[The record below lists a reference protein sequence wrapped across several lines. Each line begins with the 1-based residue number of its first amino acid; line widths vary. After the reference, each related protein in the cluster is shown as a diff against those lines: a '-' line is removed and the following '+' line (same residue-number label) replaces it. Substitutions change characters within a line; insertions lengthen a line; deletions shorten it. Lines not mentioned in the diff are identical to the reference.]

1 MLIISHCGNHQ
12 TGCNFQ
18 QHQVHCLA
26 EQSGSKILCRSWVVI
41 DIWQGNTWN
50 ATKRNSRAISI
61 PASFCGNRNG
71 LASSHAWQC
80 MERRR
85 EDASGAVDWTLIV
98 SRQCSMWLHRRVWPI
113 VQEPWEDDD
122 DFPIF
127 PAIFCYNFDQDY
139 DGHSWN
145 LQTPVTYSDFVC
157 TCLMKLS
164 RNFSKRMECGP
175 SCKATACGN
184 RRVQEWRSKQGEA
197 PRLVIL
203 KLQTTPYGLFAGQ
216 SFKEGAKSLYEEI
229 CCCIP
234 FLACLTALTG
244 SLVVIFVF

>member
-1 MLIISHCGNHQ
+1 M
-12 TGCNFQ
+12 
-18 QHQVHCLA
+18 
-26 EQSGSKILCRSWVVI
+26 
-41 DIWQGNTWN
+41 
-50 ATKRNSRAISI
+50 
-61 PASFCGNRNG
+61 
-71 LASSHAWQC
+71 AWQAHTHGNAWS
-80 MERRR
+80 
-85 EDASGAVDWTLIV
+85 EDEKT
-98 SRQCSMWLHRRVWPI
+98 RQVLLTELSLSADSAQCDCIEECGPLCKSPGKMMM
-113 VQEPWEDDD
+113 
-122 DFPIF
+122 IF
-127 PAIFCYNFDQDY
+127 LFFLLFFCYNFDQDY